1 MSNTPPVPNN
11 TQASNSDQLQAQQQ
25 QQQQQQQAAAAAAA
39 AATAG
44 SATHTPAD
52 IDKMVAS
59 YLQKKGYKAT
69 EAIFSRES
77 KGEAVSVEDVQ
88 PKSNDLMTTT
98 TTTSTTDGQKNV
110 NKTADSAKP
119 TSPSL
124 GNEDQEMEEANAQ
137 SDQASGGDP
146 DIYDISY
153 KSLRE
158 WIENS
163 LDWYKVT
170 FRKVFVDCN

>member
-1 MSNTPPVPNN
+1 MSNTPSVNN
-11 TQASNSDQLQAQQQ
+11 NNSQGSINDQEQQQ
-25 QQQQQQQAAAAAAA
+25 QISNAEAAAAAAA
-39 AATAG
+39 AATST
-44 SATHTPAD
+44 SAAHTPAD

-77 KGEAVSVEDVQ
+77 KGETVSVDDVSAPEASAATEKQ
-88 PKSNDLMTTT
+88 LEI
-98 TTTSTTDGQKNV
+98 STIDETDQV
-110 NKTADSAKP
+110 MDEVTESA
-119 TSPSL
+119 
-124 GNEDQEMEEANAQ
+124 
-137 SDQASGGDP
+137 ASGNP
-146 DIYDISY
+146 DVYDVSY

-170 FRKVFVDCN
+170 IYISSILFLGY

>member
-1 MSNTPPVPNN
+1 MSNTPPLPNSS
-11 TQASNSDQLQAQQQ
+11 QEPNSDRQLQA

-39 AATAG
+39 AAAATTG

-77 KGEAVSVEDVQ
+77 KGETVNIDDIQ
-88 PKSNDLMTTT
+88 PKSDD
-98 TTTSTTDGQKNV
+98 STTHADGQKEGP
-110 NKTADSAKP
+110 KP
-119 TSPSL
+119 AAESTKPSSPSAA
-124 GNEDQEMEEANAQ
+124 NDQDQEMEDAQ
-137 SDQASGGDP
+137 TQPDQASGGDP
-146 DIYDISY
+146 NVYDISY

-163 LDWYKVT
+163 LDWYKVSWLAG
-170 FRKVFVDCN
+170 